1 MRLGQVKDYTLDELK
16 QRISK
21 KYHDMID
28 WNATMFCGFDG
39 TFVLK
44 DNGQL
49 RCLLSADDYGT
60 VRNANW
66 YLKRIM
72 EDPSFDY

>member
-1 MRLGQVKDYTLDELK
+1 MRLGQVKSYTEEELK

-28 WNATMFCGFDG
+28 WKETMFLGFDG

-49 RCLLSADDYGT
+49 RQLLSADDYGA
-60 VRNANW
+60 VKNANW
-66 YLKRIM
+66 YLKKIK
-72 EDPSFDY
+72 ENPDFDY

>member
-1 MRLGQVKDYTLDELK
+1 MRSGQVKSYSLEELK
-16 QRISK
+16 ERISK

-28 WNATMFCGFDG
+28 WEVTMYYGFDG

-49 RCLLSADDYGT
+49 RKLLSAVDYGT
-60 VRNANW
+60 IKNANW
-66 YLKRIM
+66 YLKRIQ
-72 EDPSFDY
+72 EDPDFDY